1 MYRATPFEEAIVLAS
16 KRTPPIA
23 QPIVCIFH
31 TDIKTEPLIKKIKK
45 KAGDRHLKSLPCLF
59 LTENL

>member
-45 KAGDRHLKSLPCLF
+45 KAEID
-59 LTENL
+59 T